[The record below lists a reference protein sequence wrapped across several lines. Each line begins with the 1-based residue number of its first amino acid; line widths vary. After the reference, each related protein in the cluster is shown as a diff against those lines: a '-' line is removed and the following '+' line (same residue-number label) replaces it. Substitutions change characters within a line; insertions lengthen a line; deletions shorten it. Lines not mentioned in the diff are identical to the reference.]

1 MKQRTFCIAVK
12 LSGGCVDVE
21 YVETSSDMFKLLTAT
36 FSCILLVACFVSVVV
51 WRYRL
56 HIKLYIKEM
65 RRTPPN
71 DDGLSSSHAV
81 FIITFYLF
89 IYFSY
94 LFITVCASSNNV
106 LEDYGSLQSINQSI
120 NLFVQRTG
128 QKGPWGHRQSP
139 KVHKN
144 ILNTA
149 TYSSQVSI

>member
-1 MKQRTFCIAVK
+1 VKQRTFCIAVK

-94 LFITVCASSNNV
+94 LFITVCASSITYLKIMDRFN
-106 LEDYGSLQSINQSI
+106 QSINQFIRSK
-120 NLFVQRTG
+120 NRTKRPMG
-128 QKGPWGHRQSP
+128 GTDNRP
-139 KVHKN
+139 KYIK
-144 ILNTA
+144 
-149 TYSSQVSI
+149 TY